1 MGHPKPSA
9 AGNVLVPRFKT
20 RPQQANELSSAV
32 DTAVVRIAERFAP
45 SIRSSSDA
53 DSRVSDKHA
62 AQPVDD
68 FGSRRPI
75 FVLIFVALLP
85 SLIFGTMLSLGFI
98 SARLP
103 NTTALAGELGPS
115 ILSASVAD
123 VPFPA
128 TRQTES
134 NEILPAVLAI
144 PAILEAK
151 AGESTPLTLALS
163 RTGALPARSIVT
175 IQGLPHG
182 STMTSGRPYG
192 EGGWNLRSD
201 EIGSLRLILPET
213 AEGEATLG
221 IRVVTPGGEDIT
233 SAEMLLKVIPPTNS
247 FEASSERDEPV
258 AKLKEGV
265 QPFVTD
271 YTQQGNYDAML
282 ALGATVDAVAESP
295 RRSTAEMS
303 AELTADDF
311 QEGSPSSGRANP
323 KTPKTRY
330 EPALATISATQSS
343 DDNSRSWVVLSAFVN
358 LRHGPSSSRRVIDV
372 IQKGSRVRVI
382 GRERGWLNVTD
393 AKNSQTGWIYSRYV
407 ASATQSPR
415 AHRGPRPSSLGSPK
429 SASGSDTNTSV
440 WTRVGRWVIGP

>member
-9 AGNVLVPRFKT
+9 AGNVLIPRFKP
-20 RPQQANELSSAV
+20 RPQQASDLSRADDS
-32 DTAVVRIAERFAP
+32 AVVRIAERFAP
-45 SIRSSSDA
+45 SVRSSSDA
-53 DSRVSDKHA
+53 DSRVSNKHA
-62 AQPVDD
+62 AQPVND
-68 FGSRRPI
+68 FGSRRLI

-85 SLIFGTMLSLGFI
+85 SLIFGTMVSLGFV
-98 SARLP
+98 STRLP
-103 NTTALAGELGPS
+103 NTAAFVSELDPS
-115 ILSASVAD
+115 IRSADA
-123 VPFPA
+123 PFPA
-128 TRQTES
+128 TRQSES
-134 NEILPAVLAI
+134 DDILPVVLAT

-201 EIGSLRLILPET
+201 EIGGLRLILPET

-233 SAEMLLKVIPPTNS
+233 SAETLLKVIPRTNS

-265 QPFVTD
+265 QPFATD

-295 RRSTAEMS
+295 RRPTAEMS

-311 QEGSPSSGRANP
+311 QEGSPSSGSKNP
-323 KTPKTRY
+323 ETPKARH
-330 EPALATISATQSS
+330 EPALATISAAQSS
-343 DDNSRSWVVLSAFVN
+343 YNNAGSWVVLSAFVN
-358 LRHGPSSSRRVIDV
+358 LREGPSSSRRVIAV
-372 IQKGSRVRVI
+372 IQKGGRVRVI
-382 GRERGWLNVTD
+382 ARERGWLNVTD
-393 AKNSQTGWIYSRYV
+393 AKSSQTGWIYSRYV

-415 AHRGPRPSSLGSPK
+415 AHREPRPSSLGSPK
-429 SASGSDTNTSV
+429 SASDSDTNTSV
-440 WTRVGRWVIGP
+440 WTTVGRWILGP